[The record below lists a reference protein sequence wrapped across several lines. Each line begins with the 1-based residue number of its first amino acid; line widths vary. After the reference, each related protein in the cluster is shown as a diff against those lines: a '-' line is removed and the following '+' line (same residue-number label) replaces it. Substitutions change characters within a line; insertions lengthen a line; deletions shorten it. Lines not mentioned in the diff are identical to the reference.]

1 MDKYIKNKVE
11 EYLTGEYHCTSDDLN
26 ASGTVFTIHAFVPQ
40 PYIKIMAYRNAVVV
54 CTSQNISSKIKDML
68 RGKSRDEIF
77 ETPLVYGQ
85 TIHYIPDPAYAYQ
98 LRKRPGYD
106 FVMLFDEQILSL
118 RGLKG
123 FENSL
128 EFDEHGETPTK
139 AVYAAVE
146 NKKVVGVAG
155 VTPTAVPDMWE
166 VGVDVLP
173 EYRNQGIAASL
184 VSSLTKELLDRNIV
198 PFYSASI
205 TNIGSQL
212 VAARSGYLPAWV
224 DTYGTVLDGS
234 SVYSEMLDNL
244 TATFLRN
251 K

>member
-106 FVMLFDEQILSL
+106 FEMLFDEQILSL

-155 VTPTAVPDMWE
+155 VAPTAVPDMWE
-166 VGVDVLP
+166 VGIQKSRNSSEPREQPDERTTGS
-173 EYRNQGIAASL
+173 EYRTILFCINYEYRFPI
-184 VSSLTKELLDRNIV
+184 SSRTKRIS
-198 PFYSASI
+198 P
-205 TNIGSQL
+205 GMG
-212 VAARSGYLPAWV
+212 GYLWHGFGWKFRVFGDA
-224 DTYGTVLDGS
+224 G
-234 SVYSEMLDNL
+234 
-244 TATFLRN
+244 
-251 K
+251 